1 MAKAELTERV
11 VCTETVTLELTLDEA
26 RALWSLVRHVGRLAD
41 GDGPADRIADIRQAL
56 VHAPIPS
63 APRDRIF
70 DADGTVKFG
79 PYRSFGSQ

>member
-1 MAKAELTERV
+1 MAKAELTEQV
-11 VCTETVTLELTLDEA
+11 VRTETVVLELTLDEA

-41 GDGPADRIADIRQAL
+41 GNGPADRIEDIRQAL
-56 VHAPIPS
+56 MHAPVPA

-70 DADGTVKFG
+70 DADGTVRFG